1 MAFSRIADNI
11 YSVPYVDFSEPTP
24 LQYAVSNG
32 SAFHI
37 PHGNIDTS
45 PFHSPTLQQAQLHA
59 PYPMLQN
66 MQPPQLHQPTVD
78 VKKEQKKAQAES
90 KPKPKVVRSRLP
102 QNGQTPERLVRPPN
116 AFLLF
121 NKEMRKKLKD
131 KNPTA
136 KVAEISKEVGERW
149 RNLTPEEKSSYQLQ
163 ASQLKANMRAV
174 HPHMMYIRRTK
185 EELAHAGVQT
195 KTTRRGDIPMSD
207 ADHLLHGEVDPR
219 LLSLGVSNDPA
230 PRQNRKRRTRE
241 KNPAAPKH
249 PLSAYMWYLT
259 EVRPATMQEYPG
271 STVGQ
276 ISKIIALRWRQMDEN
291 ERAPWLLKARDD
303 KLRYTRE
310 MQVYAAKCSP
320 NLGRGT
326 RNKYRTTDAELA
338 ALNKATIKEH
348 HRIDTNADS
357 LLQTSLDPTSLLAGP
372 FADDTSLQ
380 SSPIDNDTDQ
390 YVNAE

>member
-1 MAFSRIADNI
+1 MDA
-11 YSVPYVDFSEPTP
+11 
-24 LQYAVSNG
+24 
-32 SAFHI
+32 
-37 PHGNIDTS
+37 S

-90 KPKPKVVRSRLP
+90 KLKPKVVRSRLP
-102 QNGQTPERLVRPPN
+102 QNGQVPERLVRPPN

-149 RNLTPEEKSSYQLQ
+149 RNLTPEEKSSYWEQ
-163 ASQLKANMRAV
+163 ANELKANMRAV

-185 EELAHAGVQT
+185 EELAHAGVQS
-195 KTTRRGDIPMSD
+195 KSNKRGDLPELEGNQ
-207 ADHLLHGEVDPR
+207 LLHGEVDPR
-219 LLSLGVSNDPA
+219 LLSLGVVNEST
-230 PRQNRKRRTRE
+230 PRQNRKRKGRE

-259 EVRPATMQEYPG
+259 EVRPVTMQDYPG

-276 ISKIIALRWRQMDEN
+276 ISKIIAERWREMN
-291 ERAPWLLKARDD
+291 EHDRAPWLAKARED

-320 NLGRGT
+320 SLGRGT
-326 RNKYRTTDAELA
+326 RNKYRTTEAELA
-338 ALNKATIKEH
+338 ALNKMTAKDD
-348 HRIDTNADS
+348 RIDSHHNTDS
-357 LLQTSLDPTSLLAGP
+357 LLPPSLDPASLLGGP
-372 FADDTSLQ
+372 FDDSSLQ
-380 SSPIDNDTDQ
+380 PSPIDNDTDQ

>member
-1 MAFSRIADNI
+1 M
-11 YSVPYVDFSEPTP
+11 
-24 LQYAVSNG
+24 
-32 SAFHI
+32 
-37 PHGNIDTS
+37 DTS

-90 KPKPKVVRSRLP
+90 RPKAKVVRSRLP

-121 NKEMRKKLKD
+121 NKEMRKKLKEQ
-131 KNPTA
+131 NPTA

-149 RNLTPEEKSSYQLQ
+149 RNLTPEEKSSYLLQ
-163 ASQLKANMRAV
+163 ANQLKANMRAI

-185 EELAHAGVQT
+185 EELAHAGVQSKST
-195 KTTRRGDIPMSD
+195 KQGDMQEGD
-207 ADHLLHGEVDPR
+207 VDQLLRGEVDPR
-219 LLSLGVSNDPA
+219 ILSLGVANEGPT
-230 PRQNRKRRTRE
+230 RQTRKRRSRE

-259 EVRPATMQEYPG
+259 EVRPVTMQEYPG

-276 ISKIIALRWRQMDEN
+276 ISKIIAQRWRQMDEN
-291 ERAPWLLKARDD
+291 ERGPWVAKARDD

-320 NLGRGT
+320 SLGRGT

-338 ALNKATIKEH
+338 ALNKATAKDHGIH
-348 HRIDTNADS
+348 SHSSTDS
-357 LLQTSLDPTSLLAGP
+357 LLQATLDPASLLTGP
-372 FADDTSLQ
+372 FADDPSLQ
-380 SSPIDNDTDQ
+380 SSAIDNDTDQ

>member
-1 MAFSRIADNI
+1 MAFSRITDNI

-37 PHGNIDTS
+37 PHGNLDTS
-45 PFHSPTLQQAQLHA
+45 PFHSPTLQQTQLHA

-66 MQPPQLHQPTVD
+66 MQPPHLHQPTVD
-78 VKKEQKKAQAES
+78 VKKEEKKAQTES

-102 QNGQTPERLVRPPN
+102 QNGQVPERLVRPPN

-149 RNLTPEEKSSYQLQ
+149 RNLTPEEKSNYTLQ
-163 ASQLKANMRAV
+163 ANQLKANMRAV

-185 EELAHAGVQT
+185 EELAHAGVQS
-195 KTTRRGDIPMSD
+195 KSLRRGDLTGSD
-207 ADHLLHGEVDPR
+207 TDQLLGSDVDAG
-219 LLSLGVSNDPA
+219 LLGLGVQPDTPSRLP
-230 PRQNRKRRTRE
+230 RKRKGRE

-259 EVRPATMQEYPG
+259 EVRPVTMQEYPG

-276 ISKIIALRWRQMDEN
+276 ISKIIAQRWRQLEEH
-291 ERAPWLLKARDD
+291 EREPYLKKARDD
-303 KLRYTRE
+303 KVRYTRE

-338 ALNKATIKEH
+338 ALNKATEKEH
-348 HRIDTNADS
+348 RLDEHTDS
-357 LLQTSLDPTSLLAGP
+357 LLQSSLDPASLLSGP
-372 FADDTSLQ
+372 FAEEPSLQ
-380 SSPIDNDTDQ
+380 SDPMDNDPDQ